1 MAVFVYGTLR
11 DRGVLN
17 AVLGHDG
24 AAGLPAWIDDHVA
37 LLARGHNFPM
47 LRPDTDGRADGR
59 AEGVLLTNLSAADI
73 AALDAFEGETY
84 QRRTMTVMTASGQVE
99 ADIYI
104 DDGSYEDGGVFDLA
118 EWELNHRDSFIDH
131 FMEARGFDKPS

>member
-17 AVLGHDG
+17 AVLGHDR
-24 AAGLPAWIDDHVA
+24 AEGLAAWIDDHVA
-37 LLARGHNFPM
+37 LLARGHHFPM
-47 LRPDTDGRADGR
+47 LRPAPDGR
-59 AEGVLLTNLSAADI
+59 AEGVVLTNLSAADI

-84 QRRTMTVMTASGQVE
+84 QRRTMSVTTANGPIA

-104 DDGSYEDGGVFDLA
+104 DDGSYEDGGLFDLA
-118 EWELNHRDSFIDH
+118 AWELNHRDSFIDS